1 MNPIPEGATVMRLL
15 AALTLAAVFA
25 SFTTAADKGD
35 CPKDDPA
42 THGRIQTLVDK
53 ELSSAERIPA
63 TGNLGFPKAVTVC
76 MFFDPTNKG
85 YPQDLKL
92 FVEGSIDGKVWF
104 PEMIAGRDVQAASA
118 NGCIAVAPVSY
129 VRVGWPPGANVPSP
143 GPHVT
148 AQVQVSY

>member
-1 MNPIPEGATVMRLL
+1 MNRYARVSSAVTILLLLFTSASSAGAD
-15 AALTLAAVFA
+15 
-25 SFTTAADKGD
+25 SKCD

-42 THGRIQTLVDK
+42 AHGHFETLIDK
-53 ELSSAERIPA
+53 ELSSAEKMPA
-63 TGNLGFPKAVTVC
+63 SGQLGFPRTVTVC

-92 FVEGSIDGKVWF
+92 VVEGSIDGRNWYPASVV
-104 PEMIAGRDVQAASA
+104 GRNDQAAAA
-118 NGCIAVAPVSY
+118 NACVEVAPTRF
-129 VRVGWPPGANVPSP
+129 VRVGWPPAANILSP